1 LVTVTTEPLP
11 TRLGSIARG
20 TGEVDAVYHIAFD
33 ALAASVA
40 ARANPE
46 QAEAWR
52 EVTGQRRVLSYEML
66 IGTLACCDPGIGV
79 ESRSCRQ
86 VRAESAVPSC
96 GR

>member
-1 LVTVTTEPLP
+1 LVTVTAEPLP

-46 QAEAWR
+46 QP
-52 EVTGQRRVLSYEML
+52 RR
-66 IGTLACCDPGIGV
+66 GA
-79 ESRSCRQ
+79 RSLGSGGC
-86 VRAESAVPSC
+86 
-96 GR
+96 